1 MKRSNFFGIA
11 LVFIAGL
18 LFTINGGTMKSEKKP
33 FGNVDGKDVVLYTLT
48 NAKGMVMSVTNYGGI
63 VTSFM
68 VPDKTGKMA
77 DIVLGHNDVDSYVK
91 VNPYFG
97 ALIGRYGNRIGKA
110 KFTLDGKEYALTV
123 NDGENTLH
131 GGKKGFDKVVWD
143 AKEVKAA
150 NAVGVELKYLSK
162 DGEEGFPGNL
172 KVTVTYWLTNN
183 NEFKIDYTA
192 VTDKAT
198 VVNLTQHNYWN
209 LSGEGSGDILSEE
222 LAINADKYTP
232 VDAGLIPTGELAA
245 VKGTPMD
252 FLKSTVIGSR
262 INADFEQLKFGKG
275 YDHNWVLNKTKPG
288 VMTHAAT
295 VYDPKSGR
303 VMEVST
309 TEPAIQFYS
318 GNFIDGTITGKSGTP
333 YIHRSALCLETQ
345 HYPDSPNKP
354 DFPSTELKPGQT
366 YKTSTVYKFL
376 TK

>member
-1 MKRSNFFGIA
+1 MKRSNFFSIA

-18 LFTINGGTMKSEKKP
+18 LFTINGGTMKIEKKP
-33 FGNVDGKDVVLYTLT
+33 FGNVDGKDVTLYTLT

-110 KFTLDGKEYALTV
+110 KFTLDGKEYTLTV

-143 AKEVKAA
+143 AKEVKTA

-354 DFPSTELKPGQT
+354 SFPSTELKPGQT